1 MTKVELTIDH
11 VGARGDGISQSDEGA
26 IYVPFTLKGERV
38 SAEVSKSRG
47 ALIEVLDKSSSR
59 IAPICQHFGECG
71 GCTSQHMSAE
81 AYSAW
86 KLSIAQDALQKVGID
101 TPIEMTSNCEAGE
114 RRRVTLTAKKTNEGT
129 ELGYHQA
136 ATNDLVAI
144 SECPVAS
151 NKITDHLAHL
161 NDIARVITLHSKPT
175 QLTVT
180 ALDNG
185 LDVSVSGEFAIGE
198 NEIQAV
204 IKKVVAGKVIK
215 RLTFN
220 DQVLVETEPLT
231 TTFSDITVFPPAGS
245 FLQASKRAELL
256 MVDIVSKHLKS
267 SKKIA
272 DLFSG
277 CGTFTFQLAKKSQV
291 HAAEMSGAALNTID
305 NAFRIQQGLKQ
316 ITTERRDLVRR
327 PLMRDELKHFQ
338 GAVFDP
344 PRAGAET
351 QAKQL
356 ARSVVKKVAAV
367 SCNPTS
373 LARDLTILIDGGF
386 KIKSITAIDQF
397 LFSPHVE
404 VVALL
409 ERP

>member
-1 MTKVELTIDH
+1 MTTVELTIDH
-11 VGARGDGISQSDEGA
+11 VGVRGDGIAQSDQRP

-47 ALIEVLDKSSSR
+47 TLLEVLDKSPSR
-59 IAPICQHFGECG
+59 IISICQHFGECG
-71 GCTSQHMSAE
+71 GCTSQHMSPDT
-81 AYSAW
+81 YSAW

-101 TPIEMTSNCEAGE
+101 TPIKMISDCEAGE

-136 ATNDLVAI
+136 ATNQLVAI

-151 NKITDHLAHL
+151 DKITDHLAHL
-161 NDIARVITLHSKPT
+161 NDIARIITLHSKPT

-180 ALDNG
+180 TLDNG
-185 LDVSVSGEFAIGE
+185 LDVAVSGEFQIGE

-204 IKKVVAGKVIK
+204 IKKVVAGKIIK
-215 RLTFN
+215 RLAFN
-220 DQVLVETEPLT
+220 DQVLVETEVLT
-231 TTFSDITVFPPAGS
+231 SSFGDITVYPPSGS
-245 FLQASKRAELL
+245 FLQASKRAELQIAD
-256 MVDIVSKHLKS
+256 MVCKHLKS
-267 SKKIA
+267 SKKVA

-277 CGTFTFQLAKKSQV
+277 CGTFTFPLAKKSQV
-291 HAAEMSGAALNTID
+291 HAVEMSGAALNTID

-316 ITTERRDLVRR
+316 VTTERRDLVRR
-327 PLMRDELKHFQ
+327 PLMRDELKYIQ
-338 GAVFDP
+338 GVVFDP
-344 PRAGAET
+344 PRAGAEA

-356 ARSVVKKVAAV
+356 GRSVVKKVAAV

-373 LARDLTILIDGGF
+373 LARDLTILTDGGF

-397 LFSPHVE
+397 LYSPHVE

-409 ERP
+409 ERS